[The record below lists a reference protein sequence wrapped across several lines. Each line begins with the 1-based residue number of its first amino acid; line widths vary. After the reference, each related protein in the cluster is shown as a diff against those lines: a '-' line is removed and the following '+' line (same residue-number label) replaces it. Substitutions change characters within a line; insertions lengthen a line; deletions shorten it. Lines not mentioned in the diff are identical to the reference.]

1 MALFRIITWMEMLN
15 EDAGSDPLCLL
26 LKDVLMAMD
35 FKWWFTELK
44 TGYGCN

>member
-1 MALFRIITWMEMLN
+1 MEMLN
-15 EDAGSDPLCLL
+15 EDAGFDPLYLL
-26 LKDVLMAMD
+26 LKDVLTAMD